1 MPNKR
6 LYIICKYL
14 HLTVYKLLL
23 IVIKMF
29 NSNLQARYDELFMRD
44 CTFISN
50 QPTSIKDFINGLS
63 FEWKLSMGSYKL
75 FNKFGSHQF
84 CVEVLDIPNN
94 VLGLPPINNWNA
106 LTINIDSNSLS
117 GEVKKVK
124 SDLLDNIGKYTNIEK
139 VFCNRILFFQSNL
152 LSRRRFNAGHTSG
165 TRRFNYPA

>member
-1 MPNKR
+1 
-6 LYIICKYL
+6 
-14 HLTVYKLLL
+14 
-23 IVIKMF
+23 MF
-29 NSNLQARYDELFMRD
+29 NSNLLVKYDKLFMRD

-94 VLGLPPINNWNA
+94 VLGLPSINNCNA

-124 SDLLDNIGKYTNIEK
+124 SDLLDNIGKFTNIEK
-139 VFCNRILFFQSNL
+139 VFCNGIIIFTIKFTVSAQV
-152 LSRRRFNAGHTSG
+152 
-165 TRRFNYPA
+165 